1 MSEIKVLIFIDLFK
15 CYAWSWI
22 FLSILHDATDHVSIG
37 GRQIQI
43 IFRLTDRLSLL
54 YIRQIWLKNDSI
66 LFRLVFNFDISNSSF
81 LSINFMYFF
90 LFFHQKFLIKI
101 SALVSR
107 YQYRSKIYQIWTKK
121 SKSLQKKLW
130 TIIIPIIIPYNKIQ
144 HFNKE
149 QFIFGANTTTSNR
162 IWP

>member
-1 MSEIKVLIFIDLFK
+1 MLCVKLNIFKYFTR
-15 CYAWSWI
+15 C
-22 FLSILHDATDHVSIG
+22 HG
-37 GRQIQI
+37 PCGRQIQI
-43 IFRLTDRLSLL
+43 IFRLTDRSLL
-54 YIRQIWLKNDSI
+54 YIRRIWLKNDSI
-66 LFRLVFNFDISNSSF
+66 LFKLVFNFDIFNSSF

-107 YQYRSKIYQIWTKK
+107 YQYRSKIYQIWIKK

-130 TIIIPIIIPYNKIQ
+130 TIIIIPYDKIQ

-149 QFIFGANTTTSNR
+149 QFIFGANTTTSELDLK
-162 IWP
+162 I

>member
-1 MSEIKVLIFIDLFK
+1 MK
-15 CYAWSWI
+15 
-22 FLSILHDATDHVSIG
+22 LSIFKYFTCHG
-37 GRQIQI
+37 PCGRQIQI
-43 IFRLTDRLSLL
+43 IFRLTDRSLL
-54 YIRQIWLKNDSI
+54 YIRRIWLKNYSI

-130 TIIIPIIIPYNKIQ
+130 TIIIILYNKIQ

-149 QFIFGANTTTSNR
+149 QFIFGANTTISNR
-162 IWP
+162 IGP